1 MAEAAVATKD
11 TTTTGTAA
19 AAAATTATTA
29 TDKGASATTTA
40 AAVTAVDKGTTTVAD
55 TGTAATNDTAK
66 GYWPED
72 WQTRVAKADE
82 KRAKALGKFHSPEA
96 LADSYF
102 ALERRM
108 SSGEFKP
115 VLPKDPK
122 PEEIAQ
128 WRKDNGI
135 PDKPESYDLKDLKI
149 PAADKDI
156 VAGFLKSAHE
166 TNMTPDQA
174 KVAIGNYYT
183 IQEQQSK
190 ARAQKDDEQR
200 HSALDAL
207 NAEWGGSFRRNV
219 NLIEGT
225 VLSAFPEDVRS
236 LIKSARLPD
245 GTALFNNVAALKGLA
260 SLALQLNP
268 AGIVAPAGGGDLAK
282 PALQE
287 YKELQTMMRE
297 KRGAYNKDPSKQ
309 ARMIELIEY
318 LRKNELIDENGNIVQ
333 SKKAA

>member
-1 MAEAAVATKD
+1 MADAATATKD
-11 TTTTGTAA
+11 TGTAA
-19 AAAATTATTA
+19 AAATTTATTA
-29 TDKGASATTTA
+29 TDKGASSATTA
-40 AAVTAVDKGTTTVAD
+40 AAASTALDKTAATTTTTDGA
-55 TGTAATNDTAK
+55 AATNDAAK
-66 GYWPED
+66 GVWPED
-72 WQTRVAKADE
+72 WQARMAGEDKDELKQVSRYQSPTDIWKKARSLE
-82 KRAKALGKFHSPEA
+82 KRL
-96 LADSYF
+96 
-102 ALERRM
+102 
-108 SSGEFKP
+108 SSGEFKA

-122 PEEIAQ
+122 PEEIAA

-149 PAADKDI
+149 PAADKEI
-156 VAGFLKSAHE
+156 VGAFLKSAHDA
-166 TNMTPDQA
+166 NMTPDQA
-174 KVAIGNYYT
+174 KVAVGNYYA

-200 HSALDAL
+200 HAALDSL
-207 NAEWGGSFRRNV
+207 NADWGGSFRRNV

-225 VLSAFPEDVRS
+225 VLAAFPEDVRT

-260 SLALQLNP
+260 ALALQINP

-287 YKELQTMMRE
+287 YKELQTLMRE
-297 KRGAYNKDPSKQ
+297 KRSVYNKDPSKQ

-318 LRKNELIDENGNIVQ
+318 LSKNELIDGNGNIVEAK
-333 SKKAA
+333 KKAA